1 MMRTAAYIVAVTVV
15 VLFAAPVAFAQGDTT
30 TTHALDLVDE
40 PKYGPGFSRFDYVNP
55 DAPKGG
61 RLNLAAIGTGFDNLH
76 PFILKGVSAA
86 GSGLVYDTLTTQP
99 MDEFSAEYGL
109 LAETIEVPAD
119 NSWVQFTLRPEAR
132 WHDGV
137 PLTADDVVWS
147 FEILT
152 TQGHPFYG
160 SYYGSVASAE
170 AIDDHTVKFTF
181 SGEPNR
187 ELPVIM
193 GQLPILPKHYWE
205 ERDFTETTL
214 EPPLGSGPYK
224 IKELDPGR
232 SITYERVED
241 YWGQDVPVNV
251 GHYNIDILH
260 YDYYRDTTV
269 AIEAFKA
276 GEYDFRSENI
286 SKEWATAYNIPAL
299 DQGLLI
305 KEFIPHENPAGMQAF
320 WFNTRRDKFA
330 DRRVREALNYLFDF
344 EWSNENLF
352 YNTYTRTT
360 SYFANSELASSGLP
374 QGLELEILEPFRGRV
389 PDEVFSEVFTV
400 PQTDGSGTIPREN
413 LRAARELLAA
423 AGWEVQDQ
431 KLTNT
436 ASGEVMQLEFLLI
449 SPSFER
455 VVAPVIQNMERL
467 GIEATMRT
475 VDTSQYVNRLDS
487 FDYDIIVTTQRQSV
501 SPGNEQRDDWTTEYA
516 DTPGSSNWAG
526 VRDPVVD
533 ELVELVI
540 SAPDRETLIA
550 TTRAL
555 DRVLLWGHY
564 TIPHWNIP
572 GFRIV
577 YWNKFSRPELLP
589 SLSHGFPTI
598 WWVDEAKL
606 ARLEAER

>member
-1 MMRTAAYIVAVTVV
+1 MAVFSLAGTAVY
-15 VLFAAPVAFAQGDTT
+15 AQGDTVL
-30 TTHALDLVDE
+30 THALDLVDE
-40 PKYGPGFSRFDYVNP
+40 PKYGPDFPHFDYVNP
-55 DAPKGG
+55 DAPTGG
-61 RLNLAAIGTGFDNLH
+61 RVNLASIGTYDSLH

-86 GSGLVYDTLTTQP
+86 GIGLLYDTLTTQP
-99 MDEFSAEYGL
+99 LDEFSAEYGL
-109 LAETIEVPAD
+109 LAESIEVPAD
-119 NSWVQFTLRPEAR
+119 NSWVQFTLRPEAH

-137 PLTADDVVWS
+137 PLTADDVVFS
-147 FEILT
+147 FEMLT

-160 SYYGSVASAE
+160 SYYASVAAAE
-170 AIDDHTVKFTF
+170 KIDDHTVKFTF
-181 SGEPNR
+181 SGELNR

-205 ERDFTETTL
+205 GRDFAETTL

-224 IKELDPGR
+224 IASLDPGR

-251 GHYNIDILH
+251 GHNNIDVLH

-276 GEYDFRSENI
+276 NEYDFRSENI
-286 SKEWATAYNIPAL
+286 SKEWATAYNIPEL

-305 KEFIPHENPAGMQAF
+305 KEFIPHDNPAGMQAF

-330 DRRVREALNYLFDF
+330 DRRVRKALNYLFDF

-374 QGLELEILEPFRGRV
+374 QGSELEILEPFRGRV
-389 PDEVFSEVFTV
+389 PDEVFNEVFTV

-413 LRAARELLAA
+413 LRAARELLAE

-436 ASGEVMQLEFLLI
+436 ASGEVMQIEFLLI

-455 VVAPVIQNMERL
+455 VVAPVLQNMERL

-475 VDTSQYVNRLDS
+475 VDTSQYINRLDA
-487 FDYDIIVTTQRQSV
+487 FDYDMIVSTQRQSV
-501 SPGNEQRDDWTTEYA
+501 SPGNEQREDWTSEAA
-516 DTPGSSNWAG
+516 DTPGSDNLAG

-550 TTRAL
+550 TTKAL

-572 GFRIV
+572 GFRVV
-577 YWNKFSRPELLP
+577 YWNKFSRPEVLP
-589 SLSHGFPTI
+589 SLSHGFPSI
-598 WWVDEAKL
+598 WWIDEAKL